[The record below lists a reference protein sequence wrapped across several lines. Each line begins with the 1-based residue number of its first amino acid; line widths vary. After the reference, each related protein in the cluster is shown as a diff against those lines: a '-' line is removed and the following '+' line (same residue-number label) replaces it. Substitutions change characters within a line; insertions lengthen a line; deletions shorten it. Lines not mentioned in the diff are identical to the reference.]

1 MKAAHMIIKNMFRRW
16 YCCWF
21 RRIYFRPNWLLG
33 FRMVCL
39 VVRMHLLTD
48 FVGAGWGPGQLEQ
61 EVEATVWYLT
71 SCSKRFVLNQCIQ
84 LPKPLWNE
92 VMEHM
97 GPPYSDI
104 LRRAK

>member
-1 MKAAHMIIKNMFRRW
+1 MIIKNIFRRW
-16 YCCWF
+16 CCCWF
-21 RRIYFRPNWLLG
+21 RSIYFRYLTG
-33 FRMVCL
+33 FWVSGWFSL
-39 VVRMHLLTD
+39 VVRIHLLTG

-61 EVEATVWYLT
+61 EVEAGVWYLA
-71 SCSKRFVLNQCIQ
+71 SCSKRFVLKQCIQ

-104 LRRAK
+104 SRRAK